1 MIPRALLITK
11 SLGPATCNKL
21 RGVGWIMMQTSVY
34 YSWAS
39 TVSSGIRAYCPFAEI
54 ARGTKEVVRDREKCL
69 GDDLR
74 SNSA

>member
-1 MIPRALLITK
+1 
-11 SLGPATCNKL
+11 
-21 RGVGWIMMQTSVY
+21 MMQTSVY